1 MPSSGRRS
9 EELQKKLQMR
19 NSFLKP
25 GDFAKDS
32 TLLDRT
38 RKSTDPLEKSKAS
51 LSDLRKRIEERKK
64 AAKLINVQKYREG
77 REEHIPELA
86 VTRSYES
93 PALEREQALP
103 KENTL
108 AHTIMMSVQKQK
120 QAQIEG
126 NIPMKN
132 HLQQKNP
139 SRGLKNHY
147 ADPCRYRRDMIGE
160 EERRAPPSQI
170 EVRSNIVPD
179 NDDQTEVSEITT
191 DIRIM
196 STKGAAYAERRMAG
210 KLQQRLMKPSL
221 SGPPGRYLEKD
232 VKIDVSNLRHLGKAV
247 EKAKMEL
254 KQEVTST
261 DFLTRRHGL
270 PYEPTDYRASVDE
283 DEGDSWG
290 DAIRISSHER
300 SNIADP
306 NARNNVSLK
315 GPLTAKKEH
324 EDHLI
329 TKKVPARKLQDLVKE
344 AYSYEGDVF
353 IDATEIREEDIDDIA
368 HDLTEEAHDLSE
380 KDNCPEA
387 PINIKDAAA
396 DPSIVVEDERIPFVV
411 EKDERIPL
419 VVEKE
424 KPTMI
429 EPSKLSTNSGQQSQ
443 DKVDKKESSPL
454 TPIESAKQRN
464 EDSGSSISSG
474 EEKALDD
481 DVIPNNDV
489 ILHDDTSLDYLEKES
504 NTTKNPSSIASDFY
518 KSSVGF
524 LKSFSNQVATQIKAI
539 QERGLISKIDMDRML
554 GVLQHDVDETETII
568 PEDGDDM
575 VIMLGDELEATA
587 CGTGLEAVDDN
598 EEKGNWSNP
607 DPVEKMLESLKKS
620 YNSSISKCGLD
631 SDLIK
636 DNTKT
641 IEEIVANLKKAK
653 GGSSDGSQKDE
664 SERVATKA

>member
-1 MPSSGRRS
+1 
-9 EELQKKLQMR
+9 
-19 NSFLKP
+19 
-25 GDFAKDS
+25 
-32 TLLDRT
+32 
-38 RKSTDPLEKSKAS
+38 
-51 LSDLRKRIEERKK
+51 
-64 AAKLINVQKYREG
+64 
-77 REEHIPELA
+77 
-86 VTRSYES
+86 
-93 PALEREQALP
+93 
-103 KENTL
+103 
-108 AHTIMMSVQKQK
+108 
-120 QAQIEG
+120 
-126 NIPMKN
+126 
-132 HLQQKNP
+132 
-139 SRGLKNHY
+139 
-147 ADPCRYRRDMIGE
+147 
-160 EERRAPPSQI
+160 
-170 EVRSNIVPD
+170 
-179 NDDQTEVSEITT
+179 
-191 DIRIM
+191 
-196 STKGAAYAERRMAG
+196 
-210 KLQQRLMKPSL
+210 
-221 SGPPGRYLEKD
+221 
-232 VKIDVSNLRHLGKAV
+232 
-247 EKAKMEL
+247 
-254 KQEVTST
+254 
-261 DFLTRRHGL
+261 
-270 PYEPTDYRASVDE
+270 
-283 DEGDSWG
+283 
-290 DAIRISSHER
+290 
-300 SNIADP
+300 
-306 NARNNVSLK
+306 
-315 GPLTAKKEH
+315 
-324 EDHLI
+324 
-329 TKKVPARKLQDLVKE
+329 
-344 AYSYEGDVF
+344 
-353 IDATEIREEDIDDIA
+353 
-368 HDLTEEAHDLSE
+368 
-380 KDNCPEA
+380 
-387 PINIKDAAA
+387 
-396 DPSIVVEDERIPFVV
+396 
-411 EKDERIPL
+411 
-419 VVEKE
+419 
-424 KPTMI
+424 MI